1 MSKLTEIA
9 SPVSAKPSVSSTQ
22 GLTTLAE
29 QSSMGLTTLVAPLQ
43 EAVTEKLFS
52 GGSLASGSVETTPET
67 FADKLVRAAAH
78 RAAEREGRVRLHGR
92 DVQCHSTCTATCTKQ
107 YQWINIPVD
116 SEGSLRGEC
125 CIWLH
130 GALT

>member
-1 MSKLTEIA
+1 MSKLPEIA

-52 GGSLASGSVETTPET
+52 GGSIASVETTPET

-78 RAAEREGRVRLHGR
+78 RAEIISQRREAARRY
-92 DVQCHSTCTATCTKQ
+92 T
-107 YQWINIPVD
+107 
-116 SEGSLRGEC
+116 SLRAAGK
-125 CIWLH
+125 
-130 GALT
+130 